1 MQQSEQ
7 AAEEGVASPH
17 TTSAAAATTGPAMVA
32 VRRRRRRR
40 RRTAPVPPQTA
51 RLRVALLVLVT
62 GLILL
67 TLVGGDVRRQIGAFL
82 KSILPSIT
90 GLPFLRFEVIA
101 LLFAALIIL
110 YLLPGVEDKV
120 LIFLGVRKRRRHGRG
135 SGRH

>member
-1 MQQSEQ
+1 
-7 AAEEGVASPH
+7 
-17 TTSAAAATTGPAMVA
+17 
-32 VRRRRRRR
+32 
-40 RRTAPVPPQTA
+40 
-51 RLRVALLVLVT
+51 VLVT